1 MLVGYARIST
11 TEQNIDRQLV
21 KLNELGCEKVY
32 VDKCSGKDTHRPKF
46 NELMDFV
53 RDGDIL
59 FVTEWSRLSRS
70 TMDLLTTLSELEK
83 KGVIVKSVK
92 ENFDTSTPQ
101 GKFMLTVFAAIGQF
115 ERELILQRQA
125 EGIAIAKKEGKYKGR
140 KAMKID
146 NWDEVYAAWKNDEI
160 TAVAAAE
167 ITGLSRG
174 GFYNRVKR
182 VEKK

>member
-1 MLVGYARIST
+1 
-11 TEQNIDRQLV
+11 
-21 KLNELGCEKVY
+21 
-32 VDKCSGKDTHRPKF
+32 
-46 NELMDFV
+46 
-53 RDGDIL
+53 
-59 FVTEWSRLSRS
+59 
-70 TMDLLTTLSELEK
+70 
-83 KGVIVKSVK
+83 
-92 ENFDTSTPQ
+92 
-101 GKFMLTVFAAIGQF
+101 MLTVFAAIGQF